1 MNVVL
6 WVVAG
11 LLAAL
16 NLVSGL
22 VKVSQPREKLAAG
35 QMGWAGDMSD
45 GTVNMIGMTEILGAI
60 GLILPLATGIA
71 TLLTP
76 LAAVGLVVIQLGAVV
91 VHVRRGEGKTVPFNV
106 VLVLLGAFVAI
117 GRFANWS

>member
-1 MNVVL
+1 
-6 WVVAG
+6 
-11 LLAAL
+11 
-16 NLVSGL
+16 
-22 VKVSQPREKLAAG
+22 
-35 QMGWAGDMSD
+35 
-45 GTVNMIGMTEILGAI
+45 MIGMAEILGAI

>member
-22 VKVSQPREKLAAG
+22 IKVSQPREKLAAG
-35 QMGWAGDMSD
+35 QMGWAGDMTD
-45 GTVNMIGMTEILGAI
+45 GTVKMIGTAEVLGAI
-60 GLILPLATGIA
+60 GLVLPWATGIA
-71 TLLTP
+71 IILTP
-76 LAAVGLVVIQLGAVV
+76 LAALGLVVIQLGAVV
-91 VHVRRGEGKTVPFNV
+91 VHVRRGEGKVVPVNI
-106 VLVLLGAFVAI
+106 VLALLGLFVAI

>member
-11 LLAAL
+11 LLAAF
-16 NLVSGL
+16 NLASGL
-22 VKVSQPREKLAAG
+22 TKVSQPREKLAAG
-35 QMGWAGDMSD
+35 QMGWAADMSD
-45 GTVNMIGMTEILGAI
+45 GTVLMIGTAEILGAI
-60 GLILPLATGIA
+60 GLILPWATGIA
-71 TLLTP
+71 TALTP
-76 LAAVGLVVIQLGAVV
+76 LAAVGLVIIQLGAVV
-91 VHVRRGEGKTVPFNV
+91 VHVRRGEGKTVPLNV